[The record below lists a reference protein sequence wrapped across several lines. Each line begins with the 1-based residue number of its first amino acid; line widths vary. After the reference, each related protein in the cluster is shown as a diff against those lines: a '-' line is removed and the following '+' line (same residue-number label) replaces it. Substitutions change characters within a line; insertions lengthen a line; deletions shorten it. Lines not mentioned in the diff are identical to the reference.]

1 MWKTGFVYVQQWVMA
16 LCGERRSEIS
26 SNKGLLV
33 TAQNA
38 LVNPA
43 LMRRLRVAIDAPLAA
58 SFDYL
63 APADAASADVGY
75 RVVVPFGSGRRVG
88 LILAVLPLLDDSD
101 PSAPDPAKLKPA
113 ETVLR
118 DLPPLPQD
126 WIDLCLFAASYY
138 QAAPG
143 EALLQAIPTGLRKPD
158 PTKRRAIKANES
170 ASATAK
176 TRPELTCGQS
186 AVLSD
191 LLPRLQGY
199 SANLLFGVT
208 GSGKTEVYL
217 RLIEAALAANQQVLL
232 LVPEINLTPLLEA
245 RVTARF
251 PTVPVVSLHSEVTE
265 AARAR
270 YFAGAL
276 SGEARIVIGTRLA
289 VFTPMP
295 ELGLIIVDE
304 EHDPAYKQL
313 EGMRYHARDLAVW
326 RARQR
331 GIPIV
336 LGSATPSPES
346 WSNVQSGRYQRL
358 DLPER
363 AHADAVLPAVT
374 LLDTR
379 RLTLDEG
386 MSQALLDEL
395 AQGLAAGEQSLLF
408 INRRGYAP
416 VLTCTACGWVSN
428 CRRCAAHRVVHRLD
442 RTLRCHHCG
451 DTSPIPRQCPDCGN
465 ADLRPL
471 GRGTQR
477 IEEALQ
483 KHFPQARILRVD
495 RDVATTRKQ
504 WEALEEQ
511 IRSRDVDIL
520 VGTQMLAKGHDFP
533 ALTRV
538 CVVGA
543 DAGLFA
549 ADWRA
554 PERLFAQLM
563 QVAGRAGRASHPG
576 RVIVQTEHP
585 EHPLYQC
592 LLRHDVPAFLELE
605 LTERQRA
612 GFPPYAAQAI
622 VRAEAKQLDTVL
634 TFLKGIRTLVPA
646 ESHPEVFIYDPVPM
660 RMVKLAGRERA
671 QLLIESPSRIALQ
684 NFLNDW
690 LPRISA
696 GRGMT
701 RGAAP
706 GGVRW
711 GVEVDPLE
719 C

>member
-1 MWKTGFVYVQQWVMA
+1 
-16 LCGERRSEIS
+16 
-26 SNKGLLV
+26 
-33 TAQNA
+33 
-38 LVNPA
+38 
-43 LMRRLRVAIDAPLAA
+43 
-58 SFDYL
+58 
-63 APADAASADVGY
+63 
-75 RVVVPFGSGRRVG
+75 VVPFGGGRRVG
-88 LILAVLPLLDDSD
+88 LILAVLPQAGDDTD
-101 PSAPDPAKLKPA
+101 APSAVQLKQA
-113 ETVLR
+113 ETILR

-126 WIDLCLFAASYY
+126 WIELCLFAASYY

-158 PTKRRAIKANES
+158 PTKRRAIKQG
-170 ASATAK
+170 ASVAATSP
-176 TRPELTCGQS
+176 TLPELTASQS
-186 AVLSD
+186 MVLTD

-199 SANLLFGVT
+199 SANLLFGIT

-217 RLIEAALAANQQVLL
+217 RLIEAVLAVGQQVLL

-245 RVTARF
+245 RVAARF
-251 PTVPVVSLHSEVTE
+251 PSVPVVSLHSEVTE

-270 YFAGAL
+270 YFAAAL
-276 SGEARIVIGTRLA
+276 NGDARIVIGTRLA

-295 ELGLIIVDE
+295 SLGLIIVDE

-331 GIPIV
+331 EIPII

-363 AHADAVLPAVT
+363 AYADAVLPAVT

-386 MSQALLDEL
+386 LSPQLLEEL
-395 AQGLAAGEQSLLF
+395 AQGLAASEQSLLF

-483 KHFPQARILRVD
+483 KYFPQARILRVD

-504 WEALEEQ
+504 WETLEAQ
-511 IRSRDVDIL
+511 IHSRDVDIL

-563 QVAGRAGRASHPG
+563 QVAGRAGRAAHPG

-585 EHPLYQC
+585 DHPLYQC
-592 LLRHDVPAFLELE
+592 LLRHDVPAFMSME

-612 GFPPYAAQAI
+612 GFPPYASQAI

-634 TFLKGIRTLVPA
+634 EFLKRIRSLVPT
-646 ESHPEVFIYDPVPM
+646 EGHPEVFLYDPVPM

-684 NFLNDW
+684 HFLNDW

-701 RGAAP
+701 RGHAP

>member
-1 MWKTGFVYVQQWVMA
+1 MQKSLENQAVLW
-16 LCGERRSEIS
+16 
-26 SNKGLLV
+26 
-33 TAQNA
+33 
-38 LVNPA
+38 
-43 LMRRLRVAIDAPLAA
+43 RLRVAIDAPLAVN
-58 SFDYL
+58 FDYL
-63 APADAASADVGY
+63 APADTTPSDVGL

-88 LILAVLPLLDDSD
+88 LILAVLPLSGDGTAAD
-101 PSAPDPAKLKPA
+101 APAADQLKPA
-113 ETVLR
+113 ESILR
-118 DLPPLPQD
+118 DLPPMPVD
-126 WIDLCLFAASYY
+126 WISLCLFAASYY

-158 PTKRRAIKANES
+158 PVKRRALKAVSKIEHE
-170 ASATAK
+170 APMQPALTA
-176 TRPELTCGQS
+176 GQT
-186 AVLSD
+186 AVLDD
-191 LLPRLQGY
+191 LLPRLNGY
-199 SANLLFGVT
+199 SANLLFGIT

-217 RLIEAALAANQQVLL
+217 RLIEAVLAQGKQVLL

-245 RVTARF
+245 RVTQRF
-251 PTVPVVSLHSEVTE
+251 PHVPVVSLHSEVTE

-270 YFAGAL
+270 HFAAAL
-276 SGEARIVIGTRLA
+276 TGEAHIVIGTRLA

-295 ELGLIIVDE
+295 KLGLIIIDE

-326 RARQR
+326 RAHQA
-331 GIPIV
+331 GVPVV

-346 WSNVQSGRYQRL
+346 WANVQSGRYQRL

-363 AHADAVLPAVT
+363 AHADAVLPAMT

-379 RLTLDEG
+379 RMTLDEG
-386 MSQALLDEL
+386 LSAQLLEEL
-395 AQGLAAGEQSLLF
+395 AQGLAAKEQSLLF

-428 CRRCAAHRVVHRLD
+428 CRRCAAHRVVHSLD

-477 IEEALQ
+477 VEESLR

-504 WEALEEQ
+504 WEVLEAQ
-511 IRSRDVDIL
+511 IRSQDVDIL

-538 CVVGA
+538 CVMGA

-563 QVAGRAGRASHPG
+563 QVAGRAGRADRPG

-585 EHPLYQC
+585 DHALYQC
-592 LLRHDVPAFLELE
+592 LLRHDTPAFLNLE
-605 LTERQRA
+605 LTARQQA

-622 VRAEAKQLDTVL
+622 VRAEAKQIDNVLD
-634 TFLKGIRTLVPA
+634 FLQRIRGLVPQ
-646 ESHPEVFIYDPVPM
+646 EQHPEVFIYDPVPM
-660 RMVKLAGRERA
+660 RMVRLAGRERA
-671 QLLIESPSRIALQ
+671 QLLLESPSRIALQ
-684 NFLNDW
+684 NFLNQW
-690 LPRISA
+690 LPMISA

-701 RGAAP
+701 RGHAP

>member
-1 MWKTGFVYVQQWVMA
+1 MV
-16 LCGERRSEIS
+16 R
-26 SNKGLLV
+26 LV
-33 TAQNA
+33 SGHAS
-38 LVNPA
+38 LENPVI
-43 LMRRLRVAIDAPLAA
+43 LWRLRVAVDAPLVT

-63 APADAASADVGY
+63 APADATPADVGL
-75 RVVVPFGSGRRVG
+75 RVVVPFGTGRRVG
-88 LILAVLPLLDDSD
+88 LILAVLPREIVGDDAG
-101 PSAPDPAKLKPA
+101 PAANQLKSA
-113 ETVLR
+113 ESVLR
-118 DLPPLPQD
+118 DLPPLPGD
-126 WIDLCLFAASYY
+126 WVDLCLFAASYY

-158 PTKRRAIKANES
+158 PPKRRGITGRTNPDGPSIDRPDLTS
-170 ASATAK
+170 AQA
-176 TRPELTCGQS
+176 
-186 AVLSD
+186 AVLED
-191 LLPRLQGY
+191 LAPRLQGY

-217 RLIEAALAANQQVLL
+217 RLVEAALASDKQALL

-245 RVTARF
+245 RVASRF
-251 PTVPVVSLHSEVTE
+251 PSVPVVSLHSEVTE

-270 YFAGAL
+270 YFAAAL
-276 SGEARIVIGTRLA
+276 NGSARIVIGTRLA

-295 ELGLIIVDE
+295 ALGLIIVDE

-346 WSNVQSGRYQRL
+346 WSNVQSGRYRRL
-358 DLPER
+358 DMPER
-363 AHADAVLPAVT
+363 AHADAVLPAIT

-386 MSQALLDEL
+386 LSQSLLDAL
-395 AQGLAAGEQSLLF
+395 AQGLAAGEQSMLF

-416 VLTCTACGWVSN
+416 VLSCNTCGWVSN

-451 DTSPIPRQCPDCGN
+451 DSSPIPRQCPDCGN
-465 ADLRPL
+465 ADLRPV

-477 IEEALQ
+477 IEEALE

-504 WEALEEQ
+504 WEALEAQ
-511 IRSRDVDIL
+511 IHSGDVDIL

-538 CVVGA
+538 GVVGA

-563 QVAGRAGRASHPG
+563 QVAGRAGRAERPG

-585 EHPLYQC
+585 DHALYQC
-592 LLRHDVPAFLELE
+592 LLRHDVPTFLTQELA
-605 LTERQRA
+605 ERQRA

-634 TFLKGIRTLVPA
+634 GFLNQIRSLIVDA
-646 ESHPEVFIYDPVPM
+646 AHPEVFIYDPVPM

-671 QLLIESPSRIALQ
+671 QLLVESPSRLALQ
-684 NFLNDW
+684 AFLNDW

-701 RGAAP
+701 RGHAP

>member
-1 MWKTGFVYVQQWVMA
+1 MGLTDCAQNS
-16 LCGERRSEIS
+16 LENS
-26 SNKGLLV
+26 GLLW
-33 TAQNA
+33 
-38 LVNPA
+38 
-43 LMRRLRVAIDAPLAA
+43 RLRVAIDAPLAA
-58 SFDYL
+58 NFDYL
-63 APADAASADVGY
+63 APADASPADAGY
-75 RVVVPFGSGRRVG
+75 RVVVPFGGGRRVG
-88 LILAVLPLLDDSD
+88 LILAVLPQAGDDTD
-101 PSAPDPAKLKPA
+101 APSAVQLKQA
-113 ETVLR
+113 ETILR

-126 WIDLCLFAASYY
+126 WIELCLFAASYY

-158 PTKRRAIKANES
+158 PTKRRAIKQG
-170 ASATAK
+170 ASVAATSP
-176 TRPELTCGQS
+176 TLPELTASQS
-186 AVLSD
+186 MVLTD

-199 SANLLFGVT
+199 SANLLFGIT

-217 RLIEAALAANQQVLL
+217 RLIEAVLAVGQQVLL

-245 RVTARF
+245 RVAARF
-251 PTVPVVSLHSEVTE
+251 PSVPVVSLHSEVTE

-270 YFAGAL
+270 YFAAAL
-276 SGEARIVIGTRLA
+276 NGEARIVIGTRLA

-295 ELGLIIVDE
+295 SLGLIIVDE

-331 GIPIV
+331 EIPII

-363 AHADAVLPAVT
+363 AYADAVLPAVT

-386 MSQALLDEL
+386 LSPQLLEEL
-395 AQGLAAGEQSLLF
+395 AQGLAASEQSLLF

-483 KHFPQARILRVD
+483 KYFPQARILRVD

-504 WEALEEQ
+504 WETLEAQ
-511 IRSRDVDIL
+511 IHSRDVDIL

-563 QVAGRAGRASHPG
+563 QVAGRAGRAAHPG

-585 EHPLYQC
+585 DHPLYQC
-592 LLRHDVPAFLELE
+592 LLRHDVPAFLSME

-612 GFPPYAAQAI
+612 GFPPYASQAI

-634 TFLKGIRTLVPA
+634 EFLKRIRSLVPT
-646 ESHPEVFIYDPVPM
+646 EGHPEVFLYDPVPM

-684 NFLNDW
+684 HFLNDW

-701 RGAAP
+701 RGHAP

>member
-1 MWKTGFVYVQQWVMA
+1 M
-16 LCGERRSEIS
+16 S
-26 SNKGLLV
+26 
-33 TAQNA
+33 AQNTPENSRG
-38 LVNPA
+38 LC
-43 LMRRLRVAIDAPLAA
+43 RLRVAVDAPLAV

-63 APADAASADVGY
+63 APADTSPADVGY
-75 RVVVPFGSGRRVG
+75 RVVIPFGSGRRVG
-88 LILAVLPLLDDSD
+88 LILAVLPLRDDSD
-101 PSAPDPAKLKPA
+101 PSAPDSAQLKAA
-113 ETVLR
+113 ETILR

-126 WIDLCLFAASYY
+126 WIELCLFAASYY

-158 PTKRRAIKANES
+158 PTKRRATRGGEIVNVDA
-170 ASATAK
+170 AR
-176 TRPELTCGQS
+176 RPELTACQS

-217 RLIEAALAANQQVLL
+217 RLIDAVLAAGHQVLL

-245 RVTARF
+245 RVAERF
-251 PTVPVVSLHSEVTE
+251 PAASVVSLHSEITE

-270 YFAGAL
+270 NFAAAL
-276 SGEARIVIGTRLA
+276 NGEARIVIGTRLA

-295 ELGLIIVDE
+295 ALGLIIVDE

-331 GIPIV
+331 DIPIV

-363 AHADAVLPAVT
+363 AHADAMLPT
-374 LLDTR
+374 ISLLDTR

-386 MSQALLDEL
+386 LSPQLLDEL

-416 VLTCTACGWVSN
+416 VLSCTACGWVSN

-511 IRSRDVDIL
+511 IRSRHVDIL

-538 CVVGA
+538 GVVGA

-563 QVAGRAGRASHPG
+563 QVAGRAGRAAHPG

-592 LLRHDVPAFLELE
+592 LLRHDVPAFLALE

-612 GFPPYAAQAI
+612 GFPPYASQAI
-622 VRAEAKQLDTVL
+622 VRAEAKQLESVL
-634 TFLKGIRTLVPA
+634 TFLKHIRTLVVA
-646 ESHPEVFIYDPVPM
+646 EAHPEVFLYDPVPM

-684 NFLNDW
+684 SFLNDW
-690 LPRISA
+690 LPKISA

-701 RGAAP
+701 RGHAP

>member
-1 MWKTGFVYVQQWVMA
+1 MQKPLENQAVLW
-16 LCGERRSEIS
+16 
-26 SNKGLLV
+26 
-33 TAQNA
+33 
-38 LVNPA
+38 
-43 LMRRLRVAIDAPLAA
+43 RLRVAIDAPLAVN
-58 SFDYL
+58 FDYL
-63 APADAASADVGY
+63 APADATPADVGL
-75 RVVVPFGSGRRVG
+75 RVVVPFGTGRRVG
-88 LILAVLPLLDDSD
+88 VILAVLPLQGSEIAGD
-101 PSAPDPAKLKPA
+101 APDATQLKAA
-113 ETVLR
+113 ESILR
-118 DLPPLPQD
+118 DLPPLPDD
-126 WIDLCLFAASYY
+126 WINLCLFAASYY

-158 PTKRRAIKANES
+158 PVKRRQLKAVSQPERA
-170 ASATAK
+170 ASSQ
-176 TRPELTCGQS
+176 PLLTPGQS
-186 AVLSD
+186 AVLDD
-191 LLPRLQGY
+191 LLPRLNGY
-199 SANLLFGVT
+199 SANLLFGIT

-217 RLIEAALAANQQVLL
+217 RLIEAVLDQGKQVLL

-245 RVTARF
+245 RVAQRF
-251 PTVPVVSLHSEVTE
+251 PGVPVVSLHSEVTE

-270 YFAGAL
+270 HFAAAL
-276 SGEARIVIGTRLA
+276 TGEAQIVIGTRLA

-295 ELGLIIVDE
+295 KLGLIIIDE

-326 RARQR
+326 RAHQA
-331 GIPIV
+331 GVPVV

-346 WSNVQSGRYQRL
+346 WANVQSGRYKRL

-363 AHADAVLPAVT
+363 AHADAVLPDIT

-386 MSQALLDEL
+386 LSAQLLDEL
-395 AQGLAAGEQSLLF
+395 AKGLAAKEQSLLF

-428 CRRCAAHRVVHRLD
+428 CRRCAAHLVVHSLD

-477 IEEALQ
+477 IEEALH
-483 KHFPQARILRVD
+483 KHFPEARILRVD

-504 WEALEEQ
+504 WEALEAQ
-511 IRSRDVDIL
+511 IRSQDVDIL

-563 QVAGRAGRASHPG
+563 QVAGRAGRADKPG

-592 LLRHDVPAFLELE
+592 LLRHDTPAFLDLE
-605 LTERQRA
+605 LTARQQA

-622 VRAEAKQLDTVL
+622 VRAEAKQIDNVL
-634 TFLKGIRTLVPA
+634 EFLQRIRILVPQ
-646 ESHPEVFIYDPVPM
+646 EQHPDVFIYDPVPM
-660 RMVKLAGRERA
+660 RMVRLAGRERA
-671 QLLIESPSRIALQ
+671 QLLLESPSRIALQ
-684 NFLNDW
+684 NFLNQW
-690 LPRISA
+690 LPMISA

-701 RGAAP
+701 RGHAP

>member
-1 MWKTGFVYVQQWVMA
+1 M
-16 LCGERRSEIS
+16 
-26 SNKGLLV
+26 
-33 TAQNA
+33 
-38 LVNPA
+38 
-43 LMRRLRVAIDAPLAA
+43 
-58 SFDYL
+58 
-63 APADAASADVGY
+63 
-75 RVVVPFGSGRRVG
+75 
-88 LILAVLPLLDDSD
+88 AVLPLEGTE
-101 PSAPDPAKLKPA
+101 APDAPPIGQLKAA
-113 ETVLR
+113 EVILR
-118 DLPPLPQD
+118 DLPPLPTD
-126 WIDLCLFAASYY
+126 WVNLCLFAASYY

-143 EALLQAIPTGLRKPD
+143 EALLQAIPTGLRQPD
-158 PTKRRAIKANES
+158 PTKRRVPKS
-170 ASATAK
+170 AATSMPARGAGPAL
-176 TRPELTCGQS
+176 TACQQVVLTELFG
-186 AVLSD
+186 
-191 LLPRLQGY
+191 RLAGY
-199 SANLLFGVT
+199 SANLLFGIT

-217 RLIEAALAANQQVLL
+217 RLIEAVLAQNQQVLL

-245 RVTARF
+245 RVAQRF
-251 PTVPVVSLHSEVTE
+251 PDIPVVSLHSEVTE

-270 YFAGAL
+270 HFAAAL

-295 ELGLIIVDE
+295 TLGLIIVDE

-326 RARQR
+326 RAHQR
-331 GIPIV
+331 GVPIL

-346 WSNVQSGRYQRL
+346 WANVQSGRYQRL

-363 AHADAVLPAVT
+363 AHAEAVLPEVT

-379 RLTLDEG
+379 HLTLEEG
-386 MSQALLDEL
+386 LSAQLLDEL

-416 VLTCTACGWVSN
+416 VLTCTACGWISN
-428 CRRCAAHRVVHRLD
+428 CRRCAAHRVVHRQD
-442 RTLRCHHCG
+442 RSLRCHHCG

-477 IEEALQ
+477 VEEALQ
-483 KHFPQARILRVD
+483 AHFPQARILRVD

-504 WEALEEQ
+504 WEALEAQ
-511 IRSRDVDIL
+511 IRSQDVDIL

-538 CVVGA
+538 GVVGA

-563 QVAGRAGRASHPG
+563 QVAGRAGRADRPG

-585 EHPLYQC
+585 GHPLYQC
-592 LLRHDVPAFLELE
+592 LLRHDVPAFLDLE
-605 LTERQRA
+605 LSERQRA

-622 VRAEAKQLDTVL
+622 VRAEAKYLDTVL
-634 TFLKGIRTLVPA
+634 TFLQGIRELVPMT
-646 ESHPEVFIYDPVPM
+646 EHPDVFIYDPVPM
-660 RMVKLAGRERA
+660 RMVRLAGRERG
-671 QLLIESPSRIALQ
+671 QLLVESPSRLALQ
-684 NFLNDW
+684 TFLNDW
-690 LPRISA
+690 LPRIGQRKTA
-696 GRGMT
+696 AKPTAQRTT
-701 RGAAP
+701 RGHAS
-706 GGVRW
+706 GGLRW
-711 GVEVDPLE
+711 AVEVDPLE

>member
-1 MWKTGFVYVQQWVMA
+1 M
-16 LCGERRSEIS
+16 S
-26 SNKGLLV
+26 
-33 TAQNA
+33 AQNTPENSRG
-38 LVNPA
+38 LC
-43 LMRRLRVAIDAPLAA
+43 RLRVAVDAPLAV

-63 APADAASADVGY
+63 APADTSLADVGY
-75 RVVVPFGSGRRVG
+75 RVVIPFGSGRRVG
-88 LILAVLPLLDDSD
+88 LILAVLPLQDDSD
-101 PSAPDPAKLKPA
+101 PSAPDSAQLKAA
-113 ETVLR
+113 ETILR

-126 WIDLCLFAASYY
+126 WIELCLFAASYY

-158 PTKRRAIKANES
+158 PTKRRATRGGEIVNVDA
-170 ASATAK
+170 AR
-176 TRPELTCGQS
+176 RPELTACQS

-217 RLIEAALAANQQVLL
+217 RLIDAVLAAGHQVLL

-245 RVTARF
+245 RVAERF
-251 PTVPVVSLHSEVTE
+251 PAASVVSLHSEITE

-270 YFAGAL
+270 NFAAAL
-276 SGEARIVIGTRLA
+276 NGEARIVIGTRLA

-295 ELGLIIVDE
+295 ALGLIIVDE

-331 GIPIV
+331 DIPIV

-363 AHADAVLPAVT
+363 AHADAMLPT
-374 LLDTR
+374 ISLLDTR

-386 MSQALLDEL
+386 LSPQLLDEL

-416 VLTCTACGWVSN
+416 VLSCTACGWVSN

-511 IRSRDVDIL
+511 IRSRHVDIL

-538 CVVGA
+538 GVVGA

-563 QVAGRAGRASHPG
+563 QVAGRAGRAAHPG

-592 LLRHDVPAFLELE
+592 LLRHDVPAFLALE

-612 GFPPYAAQAI
+612 GFPPYASQAI
-622 VRAEAKQLDTVL
+622 VRAEAKQLESVL
-634 TFLKGIRTLVPA
+634 TFLKHIRTLVVA
-646 ESHPEVFIYDPVPM
+646 EAHPEVFLYDPVPM

-684 NFLNDW
+684 SFLNDW
-690 LPRISA
+690 LPKISA

-701 RGAAP
+701 RGHAP

>member
-1 MWKTGFVYVQQWVMA
+1 MEKA
-16 LCGERRSEIS
+16 LENQTI
-26 SNKGLLV
+26 LW
-33 TAQNA
+33 
-38 LVNPA
+38 
-43 LMRRLRVAIDAPLAA
+43 RLRVAIDAPLAVN
-58 SFDYL
+58 FDYL
-63 APADAASADVGY
+63 APADATPADVGL

-88 LILAVLPLLDDSD
+88 IILAILPLSD
-101 PSAPDPAKLKPA
+101 GGVASDAPSIDQLKPA
-113 ETVLR
+113 ECILR
-118 DLPPLPQD
+118 DLPPLPAD
-126 WIDLCLFAASYY
+126 WVSLCLFAASYY

-158 PTKRRAIKANES
+158 PVKRRKLAITTTSEGPAGVCP
-170 ASATAK
+170 ALTA
-176 TRPELTCGQS
+176 GQS
-186 AVLSD
+186 AVLD
-191 LLPRLQGY
+191 HLLPRLGSY
-199 SANLLFGVT
+199 SANLLFGIT

-217 RLIEAALAANQQVLL
+217 RLIEAVLAQDKQVLL
-232 LVPEINLTPLLEA
+232 LVPEINLTPLIEA
-245 RVTARF
+245 RIAQRF
-251 PTVPVVSLHSEVTE
+251 PAVPVVSLHSEVTE

-270 YFAGAL
+270 HFAAAL
-276 SGEARIVIGTRLA
+276 TGEAQIVIGTRLA

-295 ELGLIIVDE
+295 NLGLIIIDE

-326 RARQR
+326 RAHQT
-331 GIPIV
+331 GVPVV

-346 WSNVQSGRYQRL
+346 WANVQSGRYQRL

-363 AHADAVLPAVT
+363 AHADAVLPEIT

-386 MSQALLDEL
+386 LSSLLLDEL
-395 AQGLAAGEQSLLF
+395 AKGLAAKEQSLLF

-428 CRRCAAHRVVHRLD
+428 CRRCAANRVVHSLD

-477 IEEALQ
+477 VEEALRKQ
-483 KHFPQARILRVD
+483 FPEARILRVD

-504 WEALEEQ
+504 WEALEAQ
-511 IRSRDVDIL
+511 IRSQDVDIL

-563 QVAGRAGRASHPG
+563 QVAGRAGRADRPG
-576 RVIVQTEHP
+576 SVIVQTEHP
-585 EHPLYQC
+585 EHPLYQS
-592 LLRHDVPAFLELE
+592 LLRHDTPAFLDME
-605 LTERQRA
+605 LTARQQA

-622 VRAEAKQLDTVL
+622 VRAEAKQIDTVL
-634 TFLKGIRTLVPA
+634 DFLKRIRSLVSL
-646 ESHPEVFIYDPVPM
+646 EQHPDVFIYDPVPM
-660 RMVKLAGRERA
+660 RMVRLAGRERA
-671 QLLIESPSRIALQ
+671 QLLLESPSRIALQ
-684 NFLNDW
+684 NFLNQW
-690 LPRISA
+690 LPMISS
-696 GRGMT
+696 GRGAT
-701 RGAAP
+701 RGHAP

>member
-1 MWKTGFVYVQQWVMA
+1 M
-16 LCGERRSEIS
+16 
-26 SNKGLLV
+26 
-33 TAQNA
+33 TAQKS
-38 LVNPA
+38 LVDQGV
-43 LMRRLRVAIDAPLAA
+43 LWRLRVAIDAPLAA

-63 APADAASADVGY
+63 APTDVTPADVGY
-75 RVVVPFGSGRRVG
+75 RVVVPFGTGRRVG
-88 LILAVLPLLDDSD
+88 LILAVLPLDDTND
-101 PSAPDPAKLKPA
+101 PTAPAVAQLKPA

-118 DLPPLPQD
+118 DLAPLPQD
-126 WIDLCLFAASYY
+126 WVDLCLFAASYY

-158 PTKRRAIKANES
+158 PTKRRATKPRN
-170 ASATAK
+170 TAAAAVSGCPVL
-176 TRPELTCGQS
+176 TVSQSQVLDELT
-186 AVLSD
+186 
-191 LLPRLQGY
+191 PRLHGY

-217 RLIEAALAANQQVLL
+217 RLIEAALGQGKQVLL
-232 LVPEINLTPLLEA
+232 LVPEINLTPLLET
-245 RVTARF
+245 RVAARF
-251 PTVPVVSLHSEVTE
+251 PAVPVVSLHSEVTE

-270 YFAGAL
+270 YFAAAL
-276 SGEARIVIGTRLA
+276 SGEARVVIGTRLA

-295 ELGLIIVDE
+295 DLGLIIVDE

-313 EGMRYHARDLAVW
+313 EGMRYQARDLAVW
-326 RARQR
+326 RAHQR
-331 GIPIV
+331 GIPV
-336 LGSATPSPES
+336 LLGSATPSPES
-346 WSNVQSGRYQRL
+346 WSNVQSGRYRRL

-363 AHADAVLPAVT
+363 AHADAVLPT
-374 LLDTR
+374 IELLDTR

-386 MSQALLDEL
+386 LSPQMLEEL

-416 VLTCTACGWVSN
+416 VLTCNDCGWISN

-465 ADLRPL
+465 ADLRPV

-483 KHFPQARILRVD
+483 THFPQARILRVD

-504 WEALEEQ
+504 WEALEVQ
-511 IRSRDVDIL
+511 IRSREVDIL

-538 CVVGA
+538 GIVGA

-563 QVAGRAGRASHPG
+563 QVAGRAGRAAHPG

-592 LLRHDVPAFLELE
+592 LLRHDVPGFLTQE
-605 LTERQRA
+605 LTARQQA
-612 GFPPYAAQAI
+612 GFPPYASQAI

-634 TFLKGIRTLVPA
+634 NFLQKIRALVPCG
-646 ESHPEVFIYDPVPM
+646 EHPEVFLYDPVPM

-671 QLLIESPSRIALQ
+671 QLLIESPSRVALQ
-684 NFLNDW
+684 NLLNDW

-701 RGAAP
+701 RGHAP

-711 GVEVDPLE
+711 AVEVDPLE

>member
-1 MWKTGFVYVQQWVMA
+1 MQKSLENQAVLW
-16 LCGERRSEIS
+16 
-26 SNKGLLV
+26 
-33 TAQNA
+33 
-38 LVNPA
+38 
-43 LMRRLRVAIDAPLAA
+43 RLRVAIDAPLAVN
-58 SFDYL
+58 FDYL
-63 APADAASADVGY
+63 APADTTPSDVGL

-88 LILAVLPLLDDSD
+88 LILAVLPLSGDGTAAD
-101 PSAPDPAKLKPA
+101 APAADQLKPA
-113 ETVLR
+113 ESILR
-118 DLPPLPQD
+118 DLPPMPAD
-126 WIDLCLFAASYY
+126 WISLCLFAASYY

-158 PTKRRAIKANES
+158 PVKRRALKAVSKIEHE
-170 ASATAK
+170 APMQPALTA
-176 TRPELTCGQS
+176 GQT
-186 AVLSD
+186 AVLDD
-191 LLPRLQGY
+191 LLPRLNGY
-199 SANLLFGVT
+199 SANLLFGIT

-217 RLIEAALAANQQVLL
+217 RLIEAVLAQGKQVLL

-245 RVTARF
+245 RVTQRF
-251 PTVPVVSLHSEVTE
+251 PHVPVVSLHSEVTE

-270 YFAGAL
+270 HFAAAL
-276 SGEARIVIGTRLA
+276 TGEAHIVIGTRLA

-295 ELGLIIVDE
+295 KLGLIIIDE

-326 RARQR
+326 RAHQA
-331 GIPIV
+331 GVPVV

-346 WSNVQSGRYQRL
+346 WANVQSGRYQRL

-363 AHADAVLPAVT
+363 AHADAVLPAMT

-379 RLTLDEG
+379 RMTLDEG
-386 MSQALLDEL
+386 LSAQLLEEL
-395 AQGLAAGEQSLLF
+395 AQGLAAKEQSLLF

-428 CRRCAAHRVVHRLD
+428 CRRCAAHRVVHSLD

-477 IEEALQ
+477 VEESLR

-504 WEALEEQ
+504 WEVLEAQ
-511 IRSRDVDIL
+511 IRSQDVDIL

-563 QVAGRAGRASHPG
+563 QVAGRAGRADRPG

-585 EHPLYQC
+585 DHALYQC
-592 LLRHDVPAFLELE
+592 LLRHDTPAFLNLE
-605 LTERQRA
+605 LTARQQA

-622 VRAEAKQLDTVL
+622 VRAEAKQIDNVLD
-634 TFLKGIRTLVPA
+634 FLQRIRGLVPQ
-646 ESHPEVFIYDPVPM
+646 EQHPEVFIYDPVPM
-660 RMVKLAGRERA
+660 RMVRLAGRERA
-671 QLLIESPSRIALQ
+671 QLLLESPSRIALQ
-684 NFLNDW
+684 NFLNQW
-690 LPRISA
+690 LPMISA

-701 RGAAP
+701 RGHAP

>member
-1 MWKTGFVYVQQWVMA
+1 MVLSMSGQ
-16 LCGERRSEIS
+16 
-26 SNKGLLV
+26 NLLE
-33 TAQNA
+33 
-38 LVNPA
+38 NPEVA
-43 LMRRLRVAIDAPLAA
+43 WRLRVAIDAPLA
-58 SFDYL
+58 SCFDYL
-63 APADAASADVGY
+63 GPLDVTPADVGY

-88 LILAVLPLLDDSD
+88 LILEVLPLQDASD
-101 PSAPDPAKLKPA
+101 PLAPGSASLKLA
-113 ETVLR
+113 EVVLR
-118 DLPPLPQD
+118 DLPPLPTD
-126 WIDLCLFAASYY
+126 WMDLCLFAASYY

-158 PTKRRAIKANES
+158 PTKRRSIKRVEPAHI
-170 ASATAK
+170 AATSL
-176 TRPELTCGQS
+176 PELTACQS
-186 AVLSD
+186 AVLTE

-217 RLIEAALAANQQVLL
+217 RLIDDVLAAGKQVLV

-245 RVTARF
+245 RVAARF
-251 PTVPVVSLHSEVTE
+251 PAVTVVSLHSEVTE

-270 YFAGAL
+270 YFSAAL
-276 SGEARIVIGTRLA
+276 GGEARIVIGTRLA

-295 ELGLIIVDE
+295 DLGLIIVDE

-326 RARQR
+326 RARQLTV
-331 GIPIV
+331 PIV

-346 WSNVQSGRYQRL
+346 WSNVQSGRYKRL

-363 AHADAVLPAVT
+363 AHAEAVLPTVN

-386 MSQALLDEL
+386 LSQSLLEAL
-395 AQGLAAGEQSLLF
+395 AQGLTAGEQSLLF

-428 CRRCAAHRVVHRLD
+428 CRRCAAHRVVHRMD

-511 IRSRDVDIL
+511 IRSCEVDIL

-538 CVVGA
+538 GVVGA
-543 DAGLFA
+543 DSGLFA

-563 QVAGRAGRASHPG
+563 QVAGRAGRAAQPG

-592 LLRHDVPAFLELE
+592 LLRHDVPGFLEME
-605 LTERQRA
+605 LKERQRA
-612 GFPPYAAQAI
+612 GFPPYASQAI
-622 VRAEAKQLDTVL
+622 VRAEAKQLQTVL
-634 TFLKGIRTLVPA
+634 EFLGRIRTLVSA
-646 ESHPEVFIYDPVPM
+646 ESHPDVFMYDPVPM

-690 LPRISA
+690 LPKISA

-701 RGAAP
+701 RGHAP

-711 GVEVDPLE
+711 GIEVDPLE

>member
-1 MWKTGFVYVQQWVMA
+1 MEKSLENQTVLW
-16 LCGERRSEIS
+16 
-26 SNKGLLV
+26 
-33 TAQNA
+33 
-38 LVNPA
+38 
-43 LMRRLRVAIDAPLAA
+43 RLRVAIDAPLAVN
-58 SFDYL
+58 FDYL
-63 APADAASADVGY
+63 APADTTPADVGL

-88 LILAVLPLLDDSD
+88 IILAVLPLSGDGSTADA
-101 PSAPDPAKLKPA
+101 PSADQLKPA
-113 ETVLR
+113 ESILR
-118 DLPPLPQD
+118 DLPPLPAD
-126 WIDLCLFAASYY
+126 WISLCLFAASYY

-158 PTKRRAIKANES
+158 PVKRRQLKAGSE
-170 ASATAK
+170 TAQIAQPQP
-176 TRPELTCGQS
+176 TLTAGQS
-186 AVLSD
+186 AVLDD
-191 LLPRLQGY
+191 LLPRLNGY

-217 RLIEAALAANQQVLL
+217 RLIEAALAQDKQVLL

-245 RVTARF
+245 RVAQRF

-270 YFAGAL
+270 HFAAAL
-276 SGEARIVIGTRLA
+276 TGEAKIVIGTRLA

-295 ELGLIIVDE
+295 QLGLIIIDE

-326 RARQR
+326 RAHQI
-331 GIPIV
+331 GVPIV

-346 WSNVQSGRYQRL
+346 WANVQSGRYQRL

-363 AHADAVLPAVT
+363 AHADAVLPEIT

-386 MSQALLDEL
+386 LSPQLLDEL
-395 AQGLAAGEQSLLF
+395 AKGLAAKEQSMLF

-428 CRRCAAHRVVHRLD
+428 CRRCAAHRVVHSLD

-477 IEEALQ
+477 IEEALR
-483 KHFPQARILRVD
+483 KHFPEARILRVD

-504 WEALEEQ
+504 WEALEAQ
-511 IRSRDVDIL
+511 IRSQDVDIL

-563 QVAGRAGRASHPG
+563 QVAGRAGRADRPG

-592 LLRHDVPAFLELE
+592 LLRHDTPAFLALE
-605 LTERQRA
+605 LTARQQA

-622 VRAEAKQLDTVL
+622 VRAEAKQIDNVID
-634 TFLKGIRTLVPA
+634 FLQKIRALLPQ
-646 ESHPEVFIYDPVPM
+646 EQHPEVFIYDPVPM
-660 RMVKLAGRERA
+660 RMVRLAGRERA
-671 QLLIESPSRIALQ
+671 QLLLESPSRIALQ
-684 NFLNDW
+684 NFLNQW
-690 LPRISA
+690 LPMISA

-701 RGAAP
+701 RGNAP

-719 C
+719 V

>member
-1 MWKTGFVYVQQWVMA
+1 M
-16 LCGERRSEIS
+16 SD
-26 SNKGLLV
+26 
-33 TAQNA
+33 QNS
-38 LVNPA
+38 LENQGV
-43 LMRRLRVAIDAPLAA
+43 LWRLRVAIDAPLAA

-63 APADAASADVGY
+63 APADASPADVGY
-75 RVVVPFGSGRRVG
+75 RVVVPFARGRRVG
-88 LILAVLPLLDDSD
+88 LILAVLPLVGDG
-101 PSAPDPAKLKPA
+101 DPAAPSPDQLKPA
-113 ETVLR
+113 EAVLR
-118 DLPPLPQD
+118 DLPPLPAD
-126 WIDLCLFAASYY
+126 WVELCLFAASYY

-143 EALLQAIPTGLRKPD
+143 EALLQSIPTGLRKPD
-158 PTKRRAIKANES
+158 PTKRRSVKPGAAVTTENI
-170 ASATAK
+170 
-176 TRPELTCGQS
+176 TRPALTASQA
-186 AVLSD
+186 AVLAD
-191 LLPRLQGY
+191 LTPRLAAY
-199 SANLLFGVT
+199 STNVLFGVT

-217 RLIEAALAANQQVLL
+217 RLIEAVLSAGKQILL
-232 LVPEINLTPLLEA
+232 LVPEINLTPLLEG
-245 RVTARF
+245 RVAARF

-270 YFAGAL
+270 HFAAAL
-276 SGEARIVIGTRLA
+276 GGEARIVIGTRLA
-289 VFTPMP
+289 IFTPLP
-295 ELGLIIVDE
+295 DLGLIIVDE

-326 RARQR
+326 RAHQR
-331 GIPIV
+331 NIPVV

-346 WSNVQSGRYQRL
+346 WSNVQSGRYRRL

-363 AHADAVLPAVT
+363 AHADAVLPSIE

-386 MSQALLDEL
+386 LSAQLLDEL

-416 VLTCTACGWVSN
+416 VLTCNACGWISN

-451 DTSPIPRQCPDCGN
+451 DQSPIPRQCPDCGN
-465 ADLRPL
+465 ADLRPV

-483 KHFPQARILRVD
+483 VHFPQARILRVD
-495 RDVATTRKQ
+495 RDVASTRKQ
-504 WEALEEQ
+504 WEALEAQ

-538 CVVGA
+538 GVVGA

-563 QVAGRAGRASHPG
+563 QVAGRAGRAEHPG

-592 LLRHDVPAFLELE
+592 LLRHDVPGFLAQE
-605 LTERQRA
+605 LTARQQA
-612 GFPPYAAQAI
+612 GFPPYASQAI
-622 VRAEAKQLDTVL
+622 VRAEARQLDTVL
-634 TFLKGIRTLVPA
+634 AFLKRIRSLVSA
-646 ESHPEVFIYDPVPM
+646 ESHPDVFLYDPVPM
-660 RMVKLAGRERA
+660 RMVKLAGRERG
-671 QLLIESPSRIALQ
+671 QLLVESPSRIALQ

-701 RGAAP
+701 RGTAA
-706 GGVRW
+706 GGVKW
-711 GVEVDPLE
+711 AVEVDPLE

>member
-1 MWKTGFVYVQQWVMA
+1 MSSHNPEQNP
-16 LCGERRSEIS
+16 GEF
-26 SNKGLLV
+26 L
-33 TAQNA
+33 
-38 LVNPA
+38 
-43 LMRRLRVAIDAPLAA
+43 RLRVAIDAPLAS
-58 SFDYL
+58 SFDYR
-63 APADAASADVGY
+63 APADVTQADVGH

-88 LILAVLPLLDDSD
+88 LILGVLPLEDASD
-101 PSAPDPAKLKPA
+101 PAAPDPALLKPA
-113 ETVLR
+113 EAVLR

-126 WIDLCLFAASYY
+126 WVNLCLFAASYY

-158 PTKRRAIKANES
+158 PTKRRAIKHAETRKKD
-170 ASATAK
+170 APGLPVLTA
-176 TRPELTCGQS
+176 GQS

-191 LLPRLQGY
+191 LLPRLTDY

-217 RLIEAALAANQQVLL
+217 RLIEAVLAAGKQVLL

-245 RVTARF
+245 RVVTRF

-270 YFAGAL
+270 NFAAAL
-276 SGEARIVIGTRLA
+276 NGEARIVIGTRLA

-295 ELGLIIVDE
+295 DLGLIIVDE

-326 RARQR
+326 RAHQCSV
-331 GIPIV
+331 PVV

-363 AHADAVLPAVT
+363 AHAEAVLPT
-374 LLDTR
+374 ISLLDTR

-386 MSQALLDEL
+386 LSQSLLDAL

-511 IRSRDVDIL
+511 IRSQDVDIL

-538 CVVGA
+538 AVVGA
-543 DAGLFA
+543 DTGLFA

-563 QVAGRAGRASHPG
+563 QVAGRAGRAAQPG
-576 RVIVQTEHP
+576 HVIVQTEHP

-592 LLRHDVPAFLELE
+592 LLRHDVPAFLEQE
-605 LTERQRA
+605 LRERQRA
-612 GFPPYAAQAI
+612 GFPPFASQAI

-634 TFLKGIRTLVPA
+634 NFLKQIRTLVPA
-646 ESHPEVFIYDPVPM
+646 ESHPDVFIYDPVPM

-690 LPRISA
+690 LPKISA

-701 RGAAP
+701 RGHAP
-706 GGVRW
+706 GGIRW

>member
-1 MWKTGFVYVQQWVMA
+1 M
-16 LCGERRSEIS
+16 
-26 SNKGLLV
+26 GLAV
-33 TAQNA
+33 NVANA
-38 LVNPA
+38 LEKPKV
-43 LMRRLRVAIDAPLAA
+43 LWRLRVAVDAPLAA

-63 APADAASADVGY
+63 AAVDATPADVGY
-75 RVVVPFGSGRRVG
+75 RVVIPFGTGRRVG
-88 LILAVLPLLDDSD
+88 LILAVLPLDDEAD
-101 PSAPDPAKLKPA
+101 PTAPASTQLKPA
-113 ETVLR
+113 EAVLR
-118 DLPPLPQD
+118 DLSPLPQD
-126 WIDLCLFAASYY
+126 WVDLCLFAASYY

-158 PTKRRAIKANES
+158 PTKRRSIKRLEAVAPES
-170 ASATAK
+170 VP
-176 TRPELTCGQS
+176 RPALTSSQA
-186 AVLSD
+186 AVLND

-217 RLIEAALAANQQVLL
+217 RLIEAVLAADQQVLL

-245 RVTARF
+245 RVAERF
-251 PTVPVVSLHSEVTE
+251 STVPVVSLHSEVTE

-270 YFAGAL
+270 YFAAAL
-276 SGEARIVIGTRLA
+276 NGEARIVIGTRLA

-295 ELGLIIVDE
+295 NLGLIIVDE

-331 GIPIV
+331 QIPIV

-363 AHADAVLPAVT
+363 AHTDAVLPSVT

-379 RLTLDEG
+379 RMTLDEG
-386 MSQALLDEL
+386 LSPQLLEEL

-495 RDVATTRKQ
+495 RDVAATRKQ
-504 WEALEEQ
+504 WEALEAQ
-511 IRSRDVDIL
+511 IRSREVDIL

-538 CVVGA
+538 GVVGA

-563 QVAGRAGRASHPG
+563 QVAGRAGRAAHPG

-592 LLRHDVPAFLELE
+592 LLKHDVPAFLALE

-612 GFPPYAAQAI
+612 GFPPFAAQAI
-622 VRAEAKQLDTVL
+622 VRAEAKQVDAVLD
-634 TFLKGIRTLVPA
+634 FLKRLRTLLPNEA
-646 ESHPEVFIYDPVPM
+646 HPDVFLYDPVPM

-701 RGAAP
+701 RGHAP

-711 GVEVDPLE
+711 AVEVDPLE

>member
-1 MWKTGFVYVQQWVMA
+1 M
-16 LCGERRSEIS
+16 S
-26 SNKGLLV
+26 
-33 TAQNA
+33 AQNTPENSRG
-38 LVNPA
+38 LC
-43 LMRRLRVAIDAPLAA
+43 RLRVAVDAPLAV

-63 APADAASADVGY
+63 APADTMPADVGY
-75 RVVVPFGSGRRVG
+75 RVVIPFGSGRRVG
-88 LILAVLPLLDDSD
+88 LILAVLPLRDDSD
-101 PSAPDPAKLKPA
+101 PSAPDSAQLKAA
-113 ETVLR
+113 ETILR

-126 WIDLCLFAASYY
+126 WIELCLFAASYY

-158 PTKRRAIKANES
+158 PTKRRARKGGEIVNVDA
-170 ASATAK
+170 AR
-176 TRPELTCGQS
+176 RPELTACQS

-217 RLIEAALAANQQVLL
+217 RLIDAVLAAGQQVML

-245 RVTARF
+245 RVAERF
-251 PTVPVVSLHSEVTE
+251 PAASVVSLHSEITE

-270 YFAGAL
+270 NFAAAL
-276 SGEARIVIGTRLA
+276 NGEARIVIGTRLA

-295 ELGLIIVDE
+295 ALGLIIVDE

-331 GIPIV
+331 DIPIV

-363 AHADAVLPAVT
+363 AHADAMLPT
-374 LLDTR
+374 ISLLDTR

-386 MSQALLDEL
+386 LSPQLLDEL

-416 VLTCTACGWVSN
+416 VLSCTACGWVSN

-511 IRSRDVDIL
+511 IRSRHVDIL

-538 CVVGA
+538 GVVGA

-563 QVAGRAGRASHPG
+563 QVAGRAGRAAHPG

-592 LLRHDVPAFLELE
+592 LLRHDVPAFLALE

-612 GFPPYAAQAI
+612 GFPPYASQAI
-622 VRAEAKQLDTVL
+622 VRAEAKQLESVL
-634 TFLKGIRTLVPA
+634 TFLKHIRTLVVA
-646 ESHPEVFIYDPVPM
+646 EAHPEVFLYDPVPM

-684 NFLNDW
+684 SFLNDW
-690 LPRISA
+690 LPKISA

-701 RGAAP
+701 RGHAP

>member
-1 MWKTGFVYVQQWVMA
+1 M
-16 LCGERRSEIS
+16 
-26 SNKGLLV
+26 
-33 TAQNA
+33 TAQNP
-38 LVNPA
+38 LENSRD
-43 LMRRLRVAIDAPLAA
+43 LWRLRVAVDAPLAA

-63 APADAASADVGY
+63 APADATPDDVGY
-75 RVVVPFGSGRRVG
+75 RVVIPFGSGRRVG
-88 LILAVLPLLDDSD
+88 LILAVLPLHDDSE
-101 PSAPDPAKLKPA
+101 STAPDSAQLKSA
-113 ETVLR
+113 EAVLR

-126 WIDLCLFAASYY
+126 WVDLCLFAASYY

-158 PTKRRAIKANES
+158 PTKRRATKRAQTVSTDIA
-170 ASATAK
+170 A
-176 TRPELTCGQS
+176 RPELTACQS
-186 AVLSD
+186 AVLRD
-191 LLPRLQGY
+191 LTPRLQGY

-217 RLIEAALAANQQVLL
+217 RLIEAVLAAGKQVLL

-245 RVTARF
+245 RVTERF

-270 YFAGAL
+270 YFAAAL
-276 SGEARIVIGTRLA
+276 NGEARIVIGTRLA
-289 VFTPMP
+289 VFTPLP
-295 ELGLIIVDE
+295 ALGLIIVDE

-331 GIPIV
+331 EVPIV

-346 WSNVQSGRYQRL
+346 WSNVQNGRYQRL

-363 AHADAVLPAVT
+363 AHAAAVLPSIT
-374 LLDTR
+374 LLDMR
-379 RLTLDEG
+379 RLSLDEG
-386 MSQALLDEL
+386 LSPQLLEAL
-395 AQGLAAGEQSLLF
+395 AQGLAEGEQSLLF

-538 CVVGA
+538 GVVGA

-563 QVAGRAGRASHPG
+563 QVAGRAGRAEHPG

-585 EHPLYQC
+585 DHPLYQC
-592 LLRHDVPAFLELE
+592 LLRHDVPAFLTLE

-622 VRAEAKQLDTVL
+622 VRAEAKQLESVL
-634 TFLKGIRTLVPA
+634 EFLKRIRTLTSA
-646 ESHPEVFIYDPVPM
+646 DAHPEVFLYDPVPM

-671 QLLIESPSRIALQ
+671 QLLIESPSRLALQ
-684 NFLNDW
+684 NFLNEW
-690 LPRISA
+690 LPKISA

-701 RGAAP
+701 RGHAP

>member
-1 MWKTGFVYVQQWVMA
+1 MLEK
-16 LCGERRSEIS
+16 S
-26 SNKGLLV
+26 
-33 TAQNA
+33 
-38 LVNPA
+38 
-43 LMRRLRVAIDAPLAA
+43 LMDQGVLWRLRVAIDAPLAA

-63 APADAASADVGY
+63 APAEVTPADVGY
-75 RVVVPFGSGRRVG
+75 RVVVPFGAGRRVG
-88 LILAVLPLLDDSD
+88 LILAVLPLDDDSD
-101 PSAPDPAKLKPA
+101 PSAPDSAKLKSA

-126 WIDLCLFAASYY
+126 WVDLCLFAASYY

-158 PTKRRAIKANES
+158 PTKRRAIKPVDPAETA
-170 ASATAK
+170 ASQCPALTAS
-176 TRPELTCGQS
+176 QS
-186 AVLSD
+186 QVLDD
-191 LLPRLQGY
+191 LIPRLDGY

-217 RLIEAALAANQQVLL
+217 RLIAAALGDDKQVLL

-245 RVTARF
+245 RVAARF
-251 PTVPVVSLHSEVTE
+251 PAVPVVSLHSEVTE

-270 YFAGAL
+270 YFASAL
-276 SGEARIVIGTRLA
+276 NGEARIVIGTRLA

-295 ELGLIIVDE
+295 SLGLIIVDE

-326 RARQR
+326 RAHQR
-331 GIPIV
+331 NIPV
-336 LGSATPSPES
+336 LLGSATPSPES
-346 WSNVQSGRYQRL
+346 WSNVQSGRYRRL
-358 DLPER
+358 DLPDR
-363 AHADAVLPAVT
+363 AHADAVLPTIEV
-374 LLDTR
+374 LDTR

-386 MSQALLDEL
+386 LSPQLLAEL

-416 VLTCTACGWVSN
+416 VLTCNACGWISN

-465 ADLRPL
+465 ADLRPV

-483 KHFPQARILRVD
+483 VHFPQARILRVD
-495 RDVATTRKQ
+495 RDVATTRQQ
-504 WEALEEQ
+504 WEALESR
-511 IRSRDVDIL
+511 IRSREVDIL

-538 CVVGA
+538 GIVGA

-563 QVAGRAGRASHPG
+563 QVAGRAGRAAHPG

-592 LLRHDVPAFLELE
+592 LLRHDVPAFLEQE
-605 LTERQRA
+605 LTARQQA
-612 GFPPYAAQAI
+612 GFPPYASQAI
-622 VRAEAKQLDTVL
+622 VRAEAKHLDTVL
-634 TFLKGIRTLVPA
+634 GFLQQIRLLVPCEA
-646 ESHPEVFIYDPVPM
+646 HPEVFIYDPVPM

-671 QLLIESPSRIALQ
+671 QLLIESSSRVALQ
-684 NFLNDW
+684 NLLNDW

-701 RGAAP
+701 RGHAA

-711 GVEVDPLE
+711 AVEVDPLE

>member
-1 MWKTGFVYVQQWVMA
+1 M
-16 LCGERRSEIS
+16 
-26 SNKGLLV
+26 N
-33 TAQNA
+33 
-38 LVNPA
+38 
-43 LMRRLRVAIDAPLAA
+43 RLRVAIDAPLAA

-63 APADAASADVGY
+63 APLDTTLADVGY
-75 RVVVPFGSGRRVG
+75 RVVVPFGAGRRVG
-88 LILAVLPLLDDSD
+88 VILAVLPLQDTSD
-101 PSAPDPAKLKPA
+101 PAAPDPAKLKSA
-113 ETVLR
+113 ETILR
-118 DLPPLPQD
+118 DLPPLPRD
-126 WIDLCLFAASYY
+126 WMDLCLFAASYY

-158 PTKRRAIKANES
+158 PTKRRAIKTVAS
-170 ASATAK
+170 ASVEVAK
-176 TRPELTCGQS
+176 LPTLTSAQS
-186 AVLSD
+186 AVLDD

-217 RLIEAALAANQQVLL
+217 RLIAAALTAKRQVLL

-245 RVTARF
+245 RVAERF
-251 PTVPVVSLHSEVTE
+251 PAVPVVSLHSEVTE

-270 YFAGAL
+270 YFAAAL

-295 ELGLIIVDE
+295 DLGLIIVDE

-331 GIPIV
+331 EIPIV

-363 AHADAVLPAVT
+363 AHADAVLPSVA

-386 MSQALLDEL
+386 MSPALLNEL

-504 WEALEEQ
+504 WEALEEK

-538 CVVGA
+538 AVVGA

-563 QVAGRAGRASHPG
+563 QVAGRAGRAAHPG

-592 LLRHDVPAFLELE
+592 LLQHDVPAFLAIELS
-605 LTERQRA
+605 ERQRA
-612 GFPPYAAQAI
+612 GFPPYASQAI
-622 VRAEAKQLDTVL
+622 VRAEAKQLETVL
-634 TFLKGIRTLVPA
+634 EFLKRIKTLVPA
-646 ESHPEVFIYDPVPM
+646 ESHPEVFMYDPVPM